1 MFRLPIEPTADN
13 GLQASCRLMVDK
25 VTAVPRTRLGKRIGV
40 LTRDELKALNR
51 ALFVFLGLSQAA

>member
-1 MFRLPIEPTADN
+1 MAAQKLP
-13 GLQASCRLMVDK
+13 
-25 VTAVPRTRLGKRIGV
+25 RIGV